1 MEGTYDMKTEKTDRQ
16 RGSRRWSGRG
26 AAVALAAGAL
36 LALTMWVGVAGAET
50 ATTISTAKDAKFGTI
65 LVAGDTP
72 VYIMKSAKG
81 ACDATCQTERPP
93 VLLPQGVT
101 TPTAGKGVD
110 AAKLGTTA
118 ADGGGLQVTYTGRPL
133 FWSAKDT
140 GSGKPRGIG
149 SDKFGKWAVVIP
161 KGSAPSNSGGGG
173 DSNPGTGGVS
183 F

>member
-1 MEGTYDMKTEKTDRQ
+1 MQTDQ
-16 RGSRRWSGRG
+16 HRGSTRRRFAGR
-26 AAVALAAGAL
+26 LAATVLAVGAL
-36 LALTMWVGVAGAET
+36 SAATAMTAPGLAGAQGSTT

-72 VYIMKSAKG
+72 VYILKSSKA
-81 ACDATCQTERPP
+81 ACDSTCQTQRPP

-118 ADGGGLQVTYTGRPL
+118 ASGGGLQVTYTGRPL

-140 GSGKPRGIG
+140 SGKPHGIG
-149 SDKFGKWAVVIP
+149 SDKFGKWVVVIP
-161 KGSAPSNSGGGG
+161 KGAASSNSGGGG
-173 DSNPGTGGVS
+173 GSNPGTGGVS

>member
-1 MEGTYDMKTEKTDRQ
+1 MG
-16 RGSRRWSGRG
+16 RW
-26 AAVALAAGAL
+26 AAAALATGAL
-36 LALTMWVGVAGAET
+36 LVVTMTGGVAGAET

-72 VYIMKSAKG
+72 VYILKSGKA
-81 ACDATCQTERPP
+81 ACDATCQTQRPP

-118 ADGGGLQVTYTGRPL
+118 ADGGSLQVTYTGRPL

-140 GSGKPRGIG
+140 ASRKPRGIG
-149 SDKFGKWAVVIP
+149 SDKFGKWAVVVP
-161 KGSAPSNSGGGG
+161 KGASSPNSGGGG
-173 DSNPGTGGVS
+173 DSNPGSGGVS

>member
-1 MEGTYDMKTEKTDRQ
+1 V
-16 RGSRRWSGRG
+16 GRF
-26 AAVALAAGAL
+26 AATALAVGAL
-36 LALTMWVGVAGAET
+36 FAVTMTAGVAGAET

-72 VYIMKSAKG
+72 VYILKSGKG
-81 ACDATCQTERPP
+81 ACDAACQTQRPP

-118 ADGGGLQVTYTGRPL
+118 ADGGNLQVTYTGRPL
-133 FWSAKDT
+133 YWSAKDT

-149 SDKFGKWAVVIP
+149 SDKFGKWVVVVP
-161 KGSAPSNSGGGG
+161 KGAPAPNSDGGG
-173 DSNPGTGGVS
+173 DSNPGSGGVS

>member
-1 MEGTYDMKTEKTDRQ
+1 MKNDRSEGSTRST
-16 RGSRRWSGRG
+16 RRWSVGRW
-26 AAVALAAGAL
+26 AAGALAAGAL
-36 LALTMWVGVAGAET
+36 LTVTMTASVAGAET

-72 VYIMKSAKG
+72 VYILKSAKG
-81 ACDATCQTERPP
+81 TCDATCQAQRPP

-110 AAKLGTTA
+110 AAKLGTMA

-133 FWSAKDT
+133 YFSAKDT
-140 GSGKPRGIG
+140 GSGKPHGIG
-149 SDKFGKWAVVIP
+149 SDKFGKWVVVVP
-161 KGSAPSNSGGGG
+161 KGAASSNSGGGG
-173 DSNPGTGGVS
+173 GGSNPGSGGVS

>member
-1 MEGTYDMKTEKTDRQ
+1 MQTDRQ
-16 RGSRRWSGRG
+16 RGSARLWSVGRLT
-26 AAVALAAGAL
+26 AAALAASAL
-36 LALTMWVGVAGAET
+36 VAVMMAPAVAGAAT

-72 VYIMKSAKG
+72 VYILKSGKG
-81 ACDATCQTERPP
+81 ACDATCQAERPP
-93 VLLPQGVT
+93 VLLPTGVT

-118 ADGGGLQVTYTGRPL
+118 VDGGNLQVTYTGRPL

-140 GSGKPRGIG
+140 SGKPHGIG

-161 KGSAPSNSGGGG
+161 KGAASPKSGGGG
-173 DSNPGTGGVS
+173 GSNPGSGGVS

>member
-1 MEGTYDMKTEKTDRQ
+1 M
-16 RGSRRWSGRG
+16 GRL
-26 AAVALAAGAL
+26 AAAALAVGALSTAMMAPGIAGAQSS
-36 LALTMWVGVAGAET
+36 TT

-72 VYIMKSAKG
+72 VYILKSGKG
-81 ACDATCQTERPP
+81 ACDATCETQRPP

-101 TPTAGKGVD
+101 TPTAGKGVE

-118 ADGGGLQVTYTGRPL
+118 ADGGSLQVTYTGRPL

-149 SDKFGKWAVVIP
+149 SDKFGKWAVVVP
-161 KGSAPSNSGGGG
+161 KGAPSSNSGGGG
-173 DSNPGTGGVS
+173 DSNPGSGGVS

>member
-1 MEGTYDMKTEKTDRQ
+1 M
-16 RGSRRWSGRG
+16 GRV
-26 AAVALAAGAL
+26 AAAALALGALCAVMATPGIAGAG
-36 LALTMWVGVAGAET
+36 TSTT

-72 VYIMKSAKG
+72 VYILKSGK
-81 ACDATCQTERPP
+81 ACDATCQTDRPP

-118 ADGGGLQVTYTGRPL
+118 ADGGSLQVTYTGRPL

-149 SDKFGKWAVVIP
+149 SDKFGKWAVVVP
-161 KGSAPSNSGGGG
+161 KGAASPNSGGGG
-173 DSNPGTGGVS
+173 DSNPGSGGVS

>member
-1 MEGTYDMKTEKTDRQ
+1 M
-16 RGSRRWSGRG
+16 GRVAA
-26 AAVALAAGAL
+26 AAVALGALCAVMATGIAGAG
-36 LALTMWVGVAGAET
+36 TSTT

-72 VYIMKSAKG
+72 VYILKSGKS
-81 ACDATCQTERPP
+81 CDATCQTDRPP

-118 ADGGGLQVTYTGRPL
+118 ADGGSLQVTYTGRPL

-149 SDKFGKWAVVIP
+149 SDKFGKWAVVVP
-161 KGSAPSNSGGGG
+161 KGAPSSNSGGNGG
-173 DSNPGTGGVS
+173 SNPGSGGVS

>member
-1 MEGTYDMKTEKTDRQ
+1 M
-16 RGSRRWSGRG
+16 GRVAA
-26 AAVALAAGAL
+26 AAVALGALCAVMATGIAGAG
-36 LALTMWVGVAGAET
+36 TSTT

-72 VYIMKSAKG
+72 VYILKSAKG
-81 ACDATCQTERPP
+81 TCDATCQAARPP

-118 ADGGGLQVTYTGRPL
+118 ADGGSLQVTYTGRPL

-149 SDKFGKWAVVIP
+149 SDKFGKWAVVVP
-161 KGSAPSNSGGGG
+161 KGAPSSNSGGNGG
-173 DSNPGTGGVS
+173 SNPGSGGVS

>member
-1 MEGTYDMKTEKTDRQ
+1 M
-16 RGSRRWSGRG
+16 GRLAG
-26 AAVALAAGAL
+26 AALAAGAL
-36 LALTMWVGVAGAET
+36 TAAVMAPGVAGAQGSTT

-72 VYIMKSAKG
+72 VYILKSGKG
-81 ACDATCQTERPP
+81 SCDATCQTQRPP

-101 TPTAGKGVD
+101 TPTAGKGVE

-118 ADGGGLQVTYTGRPL
+118 ADGGSLQVTYTGRPL

-149 SDKFGKWAVVIP
+149 SDKFGKWAVVVP
-161 KGSAPSNSGGGG
+161 KGAASSNSGGGG
-173 DSNPGTGGVS
+173 DSNPGSGGVS

>member
-1 MEGTYDMKTEKTDRQ
+1 MQTDHH
-16 RGSRRWSGRG
+16 RGSTRRRFTSRLATVVLAVG
-26 AAVALAAGAL
+26 ALSAATAMTAPGLAGAQGS
-36 LALTMWVGVAGAET
+36 TT
-50 ATTISTAKDAKFGTI
+50 ATTISTTKDAKFGTI

-72 VYIMKSAKG
+72 VYIMKSSKA
-81 ACDATCQTERPP
+81 ACDASCQSERPP

-110 AAKLGTTA
+110 AAKLGTTT
-118 ADGGGLQVTYTGRPL
+118 ADGGKLQVTYTGRPL
-133 FWSAKDT
+133 FFSAKDT

-161 KGSAPSNSGGGG
+161 KGAASSNSGGGG
-173 DSNPGTGGVS
+173 GSNPGTGGVS

>member
-1 MEGTYDMKTEKTDRQ
+1 MQTDRQ
-16 RGSRRWSGRG
+16 QRSTKRWPVSRV
-26 AAVALAAGAL
+26 AAAALALGALFAVMMSPGIAGAG
-36 LALTMWVGVAGAET
+36 TSTT
-50 ATTISTAKDAKFGTI
+50 ATTISTAKDAKYGTI

-72 VYIMKSAKG
+72 VYILKSGKA

-118 ADGGGLQVTYTGRPL
+118 ADGGSLQVTYTGRPL

-140 GSGKPRGIG
+140 GSGKPHGIG

-161 KGSAPSNSGGGG
+161 KGAASSNSGGGG